1 MSSRRLLGR
10 KLRRDLQHR
19 RAQVVAVSL
28 TVFVGI
34 TVFVLAAGMA
44 SNLANSYDLTYDRTA
59 FADVWV
65 TGGPPDM
72 AEILE
77 GFEAVERIEQRTLA
91 DVGVQFTD
99 RPITTRIVGFG
110 ADTTLNSLV
119 ITSGAGID
127 PDGRGVVIEQHT
139 ADHFDLGPGDDVS
152 IVGVGRVEIVGVGV
166 SPEWLWIAP
175 NQQELLVDPDEFGVL
190 FAPETLA
197 ALAAPGETQLV
208 VGVAGHD
215 KKAIDAIATTAI
227 NEGAGEVLTQ
237 ATHPSNSA
245 LQGDL
250 AGFDQLSIMFPVLFL
265 AAAGMATTVLL
276 GRLVTQQRAEIG
288 MLRANGY
295 STRIMQ
301 RHFATYGVV
310 VSLLGAIPA
319 IPIGVIGGWF
329 ATRAYTDFLGV
340 PYASRQLHATTWV
353 FALVFA
359 VVVGAFAGAMPARA
373 ATRVDPATAMRPGG
387 GMVAGKHSVLERA
400 LPRRS
405 PSWIRVAVRNLGR
418 QPGRAATTAIGV
430 ILALVLTMTAFV
442 LNDTMNDMFTTQFN
456 ETDLRGLVVTLD
468 RPVDTD
474 VTNELAAIDGV
485 SVAEPHLEI
494 GAAFVSDNT
503 VVTERLQIYATGTE
517 LHNFG
522 PVGGLPSDGLVLSAG
537 AAGDLQVGVGDPV
550 ELRTLDG
557 TSGPVNVA
565 AIITEP
571 FTGSSYL
578 SAEAWESIDGPTP
591 RTAAIGLE
599 TRDDHRAV
607 RDLVA
612 SLDGVEQISDRVA
625 TAERAEEL
633 LAASRLFVGVI
644 LLLAVVMAIAL
655 IFNAL
660 SVTIGERETE
670 VATLQANGVG
680 RSWIRRAITTENI
693 VTVGIGLVP
702 GLLLGRLSAGLFVG
716 QFSTDQFELDPVLNP
731 TSLIGAV
738 IIVIV
743 CALIA
748 QVPGLRRLDR
758 LDLAAKVRER
768 AL

>member
-1 MSSRRLLGR
+1 MSSRRILGR

-34 TVFVLAAGMA
+34 TVFILAAGMA

-77 GFEAVERIEQRTLA
+77 GFEAVERVEQRTLA

-99 RPITTRIVGFG
+99 RPITTRIVGFDT
-110 ADTTLNSLV
+110 DTTLNSIV
-119 ITSGAGID
+119 VTAGAGID
-127 PDGRGVVIEQHT
+127 PDARGVVIEQHT
-139 ADHFDLGPGDDVS
+139 ADHFNLGPGDDVS
-152 IVGVGRVEIVGVGV
+152 IVGVGRVEIIGVGV

-208 VGVAGHD
+208 VEVAGHD
-215 KKAIDAIATTAI
+215 AEAVDAIAATAI
-227 NEGAGEVLTQ
+227 SEGAGEVLTR

-245 LQGDL
+245 LQADL

-295 STRIMQ
+295 STRVMQ

-319 IPIGVIGGWF
+319 IPVGVIGGWF

-353 FALVFA
+353 LAVAFAI
-359 VVVGAFAGAMPARA
+359 VVGAFAGAMPARA

-442 LNDTMNDMFTTQFN
+442 LNDTMNDLFNTQFN

-468 RPVDTD
+468 RPVDAE
-474 VTNELAAIDGV
+474 VMNEVAAIDGV
-485 SVAEPHLEI
+485 SVVEPHLEV
-494 GAAFVSDNT
+494 GAAFLSDNT
-503 VVTERLQIYATGTE
+503 VATERLQIYAAGTE

-522 PVGGLPSDGLVLSAG
+522 PVGGLPGDGVVLSAG
-537 AAGDLQVGVGDPV
+537 AAGDLRVGVGDSV

-557 TSGPVNVA
+557 TNGTVNVA

-578 SAEAWESIDGPTP
+578 SAAAWESLDGSPP

-599 TRDDHRAV
+599 TRDDHRTV
-607 RDLVA
+607 RNLVA

-702 GLLLGRLSAGLFVG
+702 GLVLGRLSAGLFVG
-716 QFSTDQFELDPVLNP
+716 QFSTDQFRLDPVLNP
-731 TSLIGAV
+731 TSLISAV
-738 IIVIV
+738 VILTV